1 MHKECQHT
9 LLQKACFITAIGI
22 HACSISIL
30 LLITPPKPPSVL
42 SFFILLAGYTYA
54 RTSILLW
61 NTGSITVNTNIKR
74 SNIFQK
80 YIITT
85 GQKGTKSLTLRSS
98 GMVPFSRWN
107 PRSLSEVIWLKRCSW
122 KNLQDRF
129 PFCKVETPASVEE
142 PTPESVQHKKVIK
155 NIDRK
160 PLYTVHWQNTR
171 WRKVVKISIFCA
183 VLA

>member
-22 HACSISIL
+22 HACSISTL

-74 SNIFQK
+74 SNVFQK

-107 PRSLSEVIWLKRCSW
+107 PRSTLRSHL
-122 KNLQDRF
+122 
-129 PFCKVETPASVEE
+129 VEE
-142 PTPESVQHKKVIK
+142 VLLEKPAGQVPILQGWNTCISWRTHS
-155 NIDRK
+155 RK
-160 PLYTVHWQNTR
+160 C
-171 WRKVVKISIFCA
+171 SA
-183 VLA
+183 